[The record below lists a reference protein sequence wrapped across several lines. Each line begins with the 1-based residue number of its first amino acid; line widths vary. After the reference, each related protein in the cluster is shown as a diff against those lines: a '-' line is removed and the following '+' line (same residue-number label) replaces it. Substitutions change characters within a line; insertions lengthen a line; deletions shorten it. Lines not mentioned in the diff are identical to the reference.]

1 MIVVQ
6 EMMNWEEALVH
17 CRTHYT
23 DLVRLTTEI
32 DHFVVN
38 NRSME
43 IQTPTFWT
51 SLRFMDGS
59 WYWVNQT
66 SLVSNETSL
75 PSCPARPF
83 RCGARNIIDGVW
95 ENRDCEEKM
104 NFICYHDICNIIPGK
119 SSEPSSITLKSGM
132 MAIPYILVLL
142 ALTDAATDC
151 KDKYKACCYT
161 WAPKMI
167 VVQEMKNW
175 EEALVHC
182 RTHYTDLIRLP
193 AEIDH
198 VLVDNRS
205 MEILTPTFWTSLRF
219 MDGSWYWVNQT
230 SLVSNETSLPSCPAK
245 PFRCG
250 ARNIIDGVWENRDCE
265 EKMNFI
271 CYHDIWRWQYTAG
284 SQQRV
289 AFVHSESS
297 PS

>member
-1 MIVVQ
+1 MTVVLSILLLMALTDAATGLFWRQHIYYDKRSSWIEAQTFCKNNYVDLSIIDTQEEFDSFVGQTSRHTQDSSWIGLTRGKSEREFTQWSDGSALGFSKWKDKEPDNQKEDCVQTTNNEWSNEECEKQFKAFCYSWAPKMIVVQ

-104 NFICYHDICNIIPGK
+104 NFICYHDI
-119 SSEPSSITLKSGM
+119 
-132 MAIPYILVLL
+132 
-142 ALTDAATDC
+142 
-151 KDKYKACCYT
+151 
-161 WAPKMI
+161 
-167 VVQEMKNW
+167 
-175 EEALVHC
+175 
-182 RTHYTDLIRLP
+182 
-193 AEIDH
+193 
-198 VLVDNRS
+198 
-205 MEILTPTFWTSLRF
+205 
-219 MDGSWYWVNQT
+219 
-230 SLVSNETSLPSCPAK
+230 
-245 PFRCG
+245 
-250 ARNIIDGVWENRDCE
+250 
-265 EKMNFI
+265 
-271 CYHDIWRWQYTAG
+271 
-284 SQQRV
+284 
-289 AFVHSESS
+289 
-297 PS
+297 